1 MDFRSRDFRRTE
13 TVPFGV
19 RHAPHRHVQT
29 GITCSPVGHQG
40 EDDAFLQG
48 RNDIALRLQHLS
60 GCEMGSVAEQMNA
73 GRPVQLPLVMKAGIK
88 CAGFRFRL
96 RAGVIT
102 CVTIRC
108 GVAVMLPGGDRIT
121 AHADCG
127 IHRRGG
133 GPVVVIPCG
142 DGAGGNPVPGPH
154 IPDRLCRAVKQTR
167 GFAVGQAY
175 IKLIVQLAVGK
186 NVRIQLTGVIHLRTP
201 VNPHLR
207 QNAPDELKVRFP
219 PLGDNFTRRVGALQP
234 EFKISALQPVL
245 AQHLLHHLRHGLVL
259 KDGALPGVSQ
269 QRQARTEREPV
280 VRLVLRGGQPFQAG
294 HHAVDIFAAT
304 HPEGGIFHQHLFRW
318 NVRLRGGKLNVP
330 PEGLAQGFAAAKA
343 QNIRLH

>member
-1 MDFRSRDFRRTE
+1 
-13 TVPFGV
+13 
-19 RHAPHRHVQT
+19 
-29 GITCSPVGHQG
+29 
-40 EDDAFLQG
+40 
-48 RNDIALRLQHLS
+48 
-60 GCEMGSVAEQMNA
+60 
-73 GRPVQLPLVMKAGIK
+73 
-88 CAGFRFRL
+88 
-96 RAGVIT
+96 
-102 CVTIRC
+102 
-108 GVAVMLPGGDRIT
+108 MLPGGDRIVP
-121 AHADCG
+121 HVHYG
-127 IHRRGG
+127 IHRRGSCA
-133 GPVVVIPCG
+133 VVVIPRGNGGGG
-142 DGAGGNPVPGPH
+142 DVVPGPH
-154 IPDRLCRAVKQTR
+154 IPDRFCRAIKQTR
-167 GFAVGQAY
+167 WLAVRQTH
-175 IKLIVQLAVGK
+175 IKPVVKLAVGK

-207 QNAPDELKVRFP
+207 QNAPDKLKVRFP
-219 PLGDNFTRRVGALQP
+219 PLGDNFPRRVGALQA

-330 PEGLAQGFAAAKA
+330 PEGFAQGFPATKA

>member
-1 MDFRSRDFRRTE
+1 
-13 TVPFGV
+13 
-19 RHAPHRHVQT
+19 
-29 GITCSPVGHQG
+29 
-40 EDDAFLQG
+40 
-48 RNDIALRLQHLS
+48 
-60 GCEMGSVAEQMNA
+60 
-73 GRPVQLPLVMKAGIK
+73 
-88 CAGFRFRL
+88 
-96 RAGVIT
+96 
-102 CVTIRC
+102 
-108 GVAVMLPGGDRIT
+108 MLPGGDRIVP
-121 AHADCG
+121 HVHYG
-127 IHRRGG
+127 IHRRGSCA
-133 GPVVVIPCG
+133 VVVIPCG

-186 NVRIQLTGVIHLRTP
+186 NVCIQTAHVVHLRAP
-201 VNPHLR
+201 VNSHFR
-207 QNAPDELKVRFP
+207 QNALHELQIRFP
-219 PLGDNFTRRVGALQP
+219 PLGDKLTWRVGALQA

-245 AQHLLHHLRHGLVL
+245 AQHLLHHLRHGLIL
-259 KDGALPGVSQ
+259 KYGALPGVSQ
-269 QRQARTEREPV
+269 QRQAGTEREPV

-330 PEGLAQGFAAAKA
+330 SEWLAQGFPAAKA